1 MGGSSSSR
9 HSSVESEDAEGLV
22 FVKGIRLTDRV
33 VDRMREPPPV
43 QRPQSKSSTCPPVAQ
58 PLTPQNETLA
68 PTEVLAPILPNP
80 SSYASALVPPPLQEP
95 ISPLDP
101 LVPVSPETPAPPTST
116 PTVEAVPSV
125 THTAPESVPAP
136 VASVK
141 EHVTISML
149 TDSVPPAPPAKS
161 LPITASPLTFTEP
174 VLMPLPSKPVPVVLS
189 PSAEAVDISPLPP
202 TITDTVT
209 STPPSELI
217 ATPIEAPAMPLTD
230 DVITAPPVEAIFL
243 PTTVEPIDLSVE
255 SFTLSTPTL
264 NLDTAIP
271 VEQIKLPTTPTSE
284 LVAET
289 EMPISPDTQ
298 LPALIESV
306 EISTDMPHAFVAPK
320 DLPSNLKEL
329 VPPLPSSALSVPCEF
344 PSLGQIRCPPNEETP
359 APTPVVKPA
368 VALVPPPLTETAGPL
383 TSPQAV
389 VNEEDLQKQIREDLH
404 KFLQEEM
411 KMAEIKLQQ
420 QLKKENAKAEVEAQ
434 AKAQLQIQAEVQKM
448 LEKEQLSLQQTLK
461 DDIMQEH
468 KNIQDEQLASQYYW
482 MERKIQKLEEKE
494 RDLAKQDRVQSMYME
509 QIAKLEEKTAQFTR
523 VTAESF
529 KKGLEETHKRFKR
542 YQIKPV
548 CSELQSEI
556 LKCYLQN
563 TGQTLTCSNIASQYV
578 KCVNNA
584 KQNGAKKVSTG
595 G

>member
-1 MGGSSSSR
+1 MAGSVQCFFLIMYFTLE
-9 HSSVESEDAEGLV
+9 SVHGC
-22 FVKGIRLTDRV
+22 KKLTDRV

-43 QRPQSKSSTCPPVAQ
+43 QRPQSKSSTCPPMAQ
-58 PLTPQNETLA
+58 PLNPQNKTLA
-68 PTEVLAPILPNP
+68 PTDVLAPILSNP
-80 SSYASALVPPPLQEP
+80 PSYASTLVPPPLQEP
-95 ISPLDP
+95 ISPLVP
-101 LVPVSPETPAPPTST
+101 LVSVSPETPAPPTST

-136 VASVK
+136 VASVQ
-141 EHVTISML
+141 EHVAISTL
-149 TDSVPPAPPAKS
+149 TDSVPPGPPAES

-174 VLMPLPSKPVPVVLS
+174 AVMPLPSEPVPVVLS
-189 PSAEAVDISPLPP
+189 PSTVDCSPLPP

-209 STPPSELI
+209 TAPPSELI
-217 ATPIEAPAMPLTD
+217 AIPVEAPAMPLTD
-230 DVITAPPVEAIFL
+230 DVITAPPVEAIPL
-243 PTTVEPIDLSVE
+243 LTTVEPIDIAVE
-255 SFTLSTPTL
+255 SSAPSTPTL
-264 NLDTAIP
+264 NLDTTIP
-271 VEQIKLPTTPTSE
+271 VEQIELPTTPTSE

-289 EMPISPDTQ
+289 EMKISPDTQ
-298 LPALIESV
+298 LPGLIESV
-306 EISTDMPHAFVAPK
+306 EISTDMPHAFVEPK

-329 VPPLPSSALSVPCEF
+329 LPPLPSSALSVPCEF

-359 APTPVVKPA
+359 VPTPVVKPA
-368 VALVPPPLTETAGPL
+368 VVPVLPPITETAGPL

-389 VNEEDLQKQIREDLH
+389 VNEEDLRKQIREELQ

-411 KMAEIKLQQ
+411 NMAQIKLQQ
-420 QLKKENAKAEVEAQ
+420 QLKKKKAKAEVEAYS
-434 AKAQLQIQAEVQKM
+434 KAQQQIQAEVQKM
-448 LEKEQLSLQQTLK
+448 LEKEQLTLQQTLK
-461 DDIMQEH
+461 DVIMH
-468 KNIQDEQLASQYYW
+468 KNIQDEQLARQYY
-482 MERKIQKLEEKE
+482 IQKLEEKE

-509 QIAKLEEKTAQFTR
+509 QIAKLEEKTAKFTR

-563 TGQTLTCSNIASQYV
+563 TGQILTCSSIASQYV

-584 KQNGAKKVSTG
+584 KQNGEKKVSTG

>member
-9 HSSVESEDAEGLV
+9 HISVESEDAEGLV

-43 QRPQSKSSTCPPVAQ
+43 QRPQSKSSTCPPMAQ
-58 PLTPQNETLA
+58 PLNPQDKTLA
-68 PTEVLAPILPNP
+68 PTDVLAPILPNP
-80 SSYASALVPPPLQEP
+80 PSYASALVPPPLQEP
-95 ISPLDP
+95 ISPLVP
-101 LVPVSPETPAPPTST
+101 LVSVSPETPAPPTST

-136 VASVK
+136 VASVQ
-141 EHVTISML
+141 EHVAISTL
-149 TDSVPPAPPAKS
+149 TDSVPPAPPAES

-174 VLMPLPSKPVPVVLS
+174 VVMPLPSEPVPVVLS
-189 PSAEAVDISPLPP
+189 PSTEAVDCSPLPP
-202 TITDTVT
+202 TITDNVT
-209 STPPSELI
+209 SAPPSELI
-217 ATPIEAPAMPLTD
+217 AIPVEAPAMPLTD
-230 DVITAPPVEAIFL
+230 DVITAPPVEAIPL
-243 PTTVEPIDLSVE
+243 PTTVEPIDIAVE
-255 SFTLSTPTL
+255 SSAPSTPTL
-264 NLDTAIP
+264 NLDTTIP
-271 VEQIKLPTTPTSE
+271 VEQIELPTTPTSE

-289 EMPISPDTQ
+289 EMKISPDTQ

-306 EISTDMPHAFVAPK
+306 EISTDMPHAFVEP
-320 DLPSNLKEL
+320 NLKEL
-329 VPPLPSSALSVPCEF
+329 LPPLPSSALSVPCEF
-344 PSLGQIRCPPNEETP
+344 PSLRQIRCPPNEETP

-368 VALVPPPLTETAGPL
+368 VAPVLPPITETAGPL
-383 TSPQAV
+383 TSPQAA
-389 VNEEDLQKQIREDLH
+389 VNEEDLRKQIREELQ

-420 QLKKENAKAEVEAQ
+420 QLKKEKAKAEVEAYS
-434 AKAQLQIQAEVQKM
+434 KAQQQIQAEVQKM
-448 LEKEQLSLQQTLK
+448 LEKEQLTLQQTLK
-461 DDIMQEH
+461 DVIMH
-468 KNIQDEQLASQYYW
+468 KNIQDEQLASQYY
-482 MERKIQKLEEKE
+482 IQKLEEKE

-563 TGQTLTCSNIASQYV
+563 TGQTLTCSSIASKYV

-584 KQNGAKKVSTG
+584 KQNGEKKVSTG